1 MKEIK
6 RKGGA
11 AKTWDPK
18 KGKYVKK
25 VKEKKERNW
34 IHKNNYVV
42 TKYGIYKGTNKP
54 YVKPVSTE
62 GEVA

>member
-11 AKTWDPK
+11 TKTWDPK

-25 VKEKKERNW
+25 TEEVKEVNW
-34 IHKNNYVV
+34 IHKNNYTI
-42 TKYGIYKGTNKP
+42 TKYGIYKGKNTP
-54 YVKPVSTE
+54 YKKEETK
-62 GEVA
+62 